1 MSLRKDGSCARQTGI
16 GGLFWVVGLLCV
28 ISLGVVLA
36 FGLAGSVR
44 AATGLEA
51 GDLPQMDEPVRVY
64 VNPTSATITQ
74 CSTLEMSVQV
84 QAVPGLWGVQYMMYF
99 DPNIIEVVDANPAL
113 DGIQIYPAE
122 VFAGKQVLQGAN
134 SADNAAG
141 TITYAV
147 SMINPQ
153 DEPFF
158 GSGSLGRIVFR
169 PKGQGASQVSF
180 DVDRS
185 RLVGTGARDIPAK
198 WEPATVTQTA
208 ICRYLYLPV
217 VYRNFRVGS

>member
-1 MSLRKDGSCARQTGI
+1 MSLRKDESCARQI
-16 GGLFWVVGLLCV
+16 GLGKLLWVASLLCL
-28 ISLGVVLA
+28 ISLGVILA

-44 AATGLEA
+44 AAPGPEA

-64 VNPTSATITQ
+64 LDPTSATITR
-74 CSTLEMSVQV
+74 CGTLEMNIQV
-84 QAVPGLWGVQYMMYF
+84 QAVPGLWGIQYMIHF
-99 DPNIIEVVDANPAL
+99 DPNILEVVDANPTMA
-113 DGIQIYPAE
+113 GIQIYPAE
-122 VFAGKQVLQGAN
+122 VFAGKSVLQGAN

-169 PKGQGASQVSF
+169 PKGQGASLVSF

-185 RLVGTGARDIPAK
+185 RLVGANALEIPTK

-208 ICRYLYLPV
+208 ICHDLYLPV
-217 VYRNFRVGS
+217 VYRNWRVGS